1 MLPNSSNP
9 AGAYQSVGL
18 QTSVSHSNP
27 HALIVLLLAGARQAI
42 LLARG
47 GIEQKNVPLKGSAI
61 TKAID
66 IILNGLRASLDLEQG
81 GEIAANLSALYD
93 YMARRLLR
101 ANMQNDLEALDEV
114 LRLLTEIQ
122 EAWEAIAPGGNI
134 GGRLNATANATPGS
148 SA

>member
-1 MLPNSSNP
+1 MFPSSSNP
-9 AGAYQSVGL
+9 AGAYQRVGL
-18 QTSVSHSNP
+18 DTSINHASP
-27 HALIVLLLAGARQAI
+27 HELIVLLLAGARQAI
-42 LLARG
+42 LLAKG

-66 IILNGLRASLDLEQG
+66 IIVNGLRASLDLEQG

-101 ANMQNDLEALDEV
+101 ANMQNDLDALDEV

-122 EAWEAIAPGGNI
+122 EAWEAIAVGKNIAGSPNAAATVVPGGRI
-134 GGRLNATANATPGS
+134 
-148 SA
+148 

>member
-18 QTSVSHSNP
+18 ETSVSHSSP
-27 HALIVLLLAGARQAI
+27 HQLVVLLLAGARQAI

-47 GIEQKNVPLKGSAI
+47 GIEQKDIPLKGRSI
-61 TKAID
+61 TRAID
-66 IILNGLRASLDLEQG
+66 IILNGLRASLDQDKG
-81 GEIAANLSALYD
+81 GDIAANLGALYD

-101 ANMQNDLEALDEV
+101 ANMDNDIGALDEV

-122 EAWEAIAPGGNI
+122 EAWEAIADKGAASP
-134 GGRLNATANATPGS
+134 AATPVAGRGS
-148 SA
+148 AR

>member
-1 MLPNSSNP
+1 MLPTSSNP
-9 AGAYQSVGL
+9 AGAYHSVGL
-18 QTSVSHSNP
+18 ETSVGNSNP
-27 HALIVLLLAGARQAI
+27 HQLIVLLLAGARQAI

-47 GIEQKNVPLKGSAI
+47 GIEQKDIPLKGSAI

-101 ANMQNDLEALDEV
+101 ANMQNDLGALDEV

-122 EAWEAIAPGGNI
+122 EAWEAIAVGKNIANDAAAAGGSP
-134 GGRLNATANATPGS
+134 RS
-148 SA
+148 ST